1 MHITGGVPPQPKT
14 YRCRVGED
22 YRMPLP
28 MEVCQALQV
37 RPGHQVDLLVQG
49 DWVEMRHAW
58 PCCQLCG
65 GSKNLRIVRPSFLC
79 EDCVARIR
87 ALDLAL
93 PPLPE
98 DAGLR
103 EG

>member
-1 MHITGGVPPQPKT
+1 MRITGGVPPQPKT

-65 GSKNLRIVRPSFLC
+65 GSKNLRISGWNTMMSATIPPST
-79 EDCVARIR
+79 
-87 ALDLAL
+87 ALDKRKCTTLSSA
-93 PPLPE
+93 
-98 DAGLR
+98 
-103 EG
+103 